1 MKSLHVTKRG
11 QFAFFFTV
19 LSLLIVIP
27 DCRADDG
34 FMKDASSNCAVFK
47 PNFRIGETVVW
58 KGQCQHGFAQG
69 AGVAKWT
76 AYDGTTVMF
85 EGTFMEG
92 KLQGKGKMTASG
104 GDRYD
109 GDYKDGKREGHGV
122 YLSANG
128 ERYEGE
134 YKDNQRIGRG
144 VLLRRCLQECL
155 RDFRQ
160 VFAHNAQ
167 VVPRNRI
174 RRVQCN
180 GFAISSLSFF
190 MALERDSQHPAQ
202 VIPRGRVSRVQCNG
216 FAESRLSFFMAIE
229 RASQHSAQVVPR
241 KRLCGVQFNGFAV
254 SRLGFFMALER
265 ASQHVAQ
272 AAPRKKRVHR
282 I

>member
-11 QFAFFFTV
+11 QFAFFFIV

-167 VVPRNRI
+167 VVPY
-174 RRVQCN
+174 VPGDLKPAKPFKEVTCDKN
-180 GFAISSLSFF
+180 GN
-190 MALERDSQHPAQ
+190 ALK
-202 VIPRGRVSRVQCNG
+202 G
-216 FAESRLSFFMAIE
+216 AEDG
-229 RASQHSAQVVPR
+229 VVPDLIDYGGCVVYVSDSTGSAWKVMYGESKKVTRVFKLTAQR
-241 KRLCGVQFNGFAV
+241 KWELWVEWDPTDRSFPVKRQAPEAKDYAQQFEL
-254 SRLGFFMALER
+254 RR
-265 ASQHVAQ
+265 
-272 AAPRKKRVHR
+272 
-282 I
+282 